1 MTTGRCVGDTCDRQA
16 RSTGDAL
23 VCSSCASRVLLGCSS
38 CAPLVLGAYS
48 PFIPG
53 SIRSATAAPSS
64 PNHLTRRSVSL
75 DGGFVLWR
83 EVVEYPLYQ
92 SGRKGVS
99 GDAVGMGDVEADGFA
114 VQIHQRGRSGRIPR
128 LDLAWSC
135 NILAAVSRSSS
146 QTSDHRATPGMR
158 SWARF
163 AAAPGVSH
171 AANNSCNHTE

>member
-1 MTTGRCVGDTCDRQA
+1 MTTGRGVGDTCDRQA

-23 VCSSCASRVLLGCSS
+23 VCSS

-146 QTSDHRATPGMR
+146 QTSDHRAAPGRR

-171 AANNSCNHTE
+171 AANNSCKHTE